1 MNIPKHADIFVKEM
15 KRRNYC
21 DNTIKNYSSNI
32 ASFFK
37 YFDKKEHPLHVNESD
52 IKEYLS
58 TFKCTNTQ
66 RSNHGAIKMYYEICL
81 NQKDK
86 FKFIPYARKEQK
98 LPIVLSVQEIQQMF
112 AVCENIKHK
121 VILALLYSCGLRVS
135 ELINLKWAHRSRM
148 IINVIALLK
157 KILIFVPQF
166 NQMKNKKSH
175 HYHIAFSASR
185 TIGLP
190 L

>member
-1 MNIPKHADIFVKEM
+1 MNIPKHANVFAKEM

-86 FKFIPYARKEQK
+86 FKYIPYARKEQK
-98 LPIVLSVQEIQQMF
+98 LPIVLSVEEIQQMF
-112 AVCENIKHK
+112 GVCENIKHK

-135 ELINLKWAHRSRM
+135 ELINLQWCNIDRSRM
-148 IINVIALLK
+148 VINIIAGKGNNFFLFK
-157 KILIFVPQF
+157 
-166 NQMKNKKSH
+166 
-175 HYHIAFSASR
+175 
-185 TIGLP
+185 
-190 L
+190 

>member
-1 MNIPKHADIFVKEM
+1 
-15 KRRNYC
+15 
-21 DNTIKNYSSNI
+21 
-32 ASFFK
+32 
-37 YFDKKEHPLHVNESD
+37 
-52 IKEYLS
+52 
-58 TFKCTNTQ
+58 
-66 RSNHGAIKMYYEICL
+66 MYYEICL